1 MSDASDAAP
10 GRGLGPVDPSAGER
24 KRFERWAAQ
33 GGRLGDAQPAI
44 PAATVIL
51 LRDGTDGLE
60 TLMLRRASKLS
71 FAGGLWVFPGGRVD
85 DADREGLEADDAHGA
100 ARRAAV
106 REAAEEADLRVDPD
120 ALVTLAHWEPP
131 PQTPKRF
138 ATWFF
143 LAAAP
148 DGAVTVDG
156 GEITEH
162 TWARPGVVLERRDA
176 GEIELAPPTWVT
188 LHTLATHADVTGA
201 LDATR
206 RSTIEH
212 FTTRAALTDDGGVVA
227 MWHGDAGYE
236 SGDAGAPGGRH
247 RLWMVDTGW
256 RYERHD

>member
-10 GRGLGPVDPSAGER
+10 GRGLGPIDPSVGQR

-33 GGRLGDAQPAI
+33 GGLLGDAQPAI

-60 TLMLRRASKLS
+60 TLMLRRASQLS

-85 DADREGLEADDAHGA
+85 DADREGLDPGDVHGA
-100 ARRAAV
+100 ARRAAA

-148 DGAVTVDG
+148 AGAVTVDG
-156 GEITEH
+156 AEITEH
-162 TWARPGVVLERRDA
+162 AWARPIDVLGRRDA

-188 LHTLATHADVTGA
+188 LHALAARVDVADA
-201 LDATR
+201 LAAAAAAEP
-206 RSTIEH
+206 EH
-212 FTTRAALTDDGGVVA
+212 FTTRAAMTADGGVVA

-236 SGDAGAPGGRH
+236 TGDATAAGPRH
-247 RLWMVDTGW
+247 RLWMLDAGW
-256 RYERHD
+256 RYERTI

>member
-1 MSDASDAAP
+1 VSDAPRDTP

-24 KRFERWAAQ
+24 RRFERWAAA
-33 GGRLGDAQPAI
+33 GGRVGGPRPAV

-51 LRDGTDGLE
+51 VRDADHGLE

-85 DADREGLEADDAHGA
+85 DADREGLDPGDARGA
-100 ARRAAV
+100 ARRAAA
-106 REAAEEADLRVDPD
+106 REAAEEADLHIEAD
-120 ALVTLAHWEPP
+120 ALVTLSHWEPP

-148 DGAVTVDG
+148 AGAVTVDG
-156 GEITEH
+156 AEITEH
-162 TWARPGVVLERRDA
+162 AWARPIDVLGRRDA

-188 LHTLATHADVTGA
+188 LHALAARVDVADA
-201 LDATR
+201 LAAAAAAEP
-206 RSTIEH
+206 EH
-212 FTTRAALTDDGGVVA
+212 FTTRAAMTADGGVVA

-236 SGDAGAPGGRH
+236 TGDATAAGPRH
-247 RLWMVDTGW
+247 RLWMLDAGW
-256 RYERHD
+256 RYERTI

>member
-1 MSDASDAAP
+1 MGAP
-10 GRGLGPVDPSAGER
+10 
-24 KRFERWAAQ
+24 
-33 GGRLGDAQPAI
+33 QPAI

-51 LRDGTDGLE
+51 LRDTDDGLE

-85 DADREGLEADDAHGA
+85 DVDRAGLAPADALGA
-100 ARRAAV
+100 ARRAAA
-106 REAAEEADLRVDPD
+106 REAAEEADLRVDAE

-148 DGAVTVDG
+148 AGAVTVDG

-162 TWARPGVVLERRDA
+162 TWARPLEVLERRDA

-188 LHTLATHADVTGA
+188 LHTLAAHADAAAALAAAGA
-201 LDATR
+201 AEP
-206 RSTIEH
+206 EH